1 MSLCGRLEIIMN
13 IYDISK
19 KAGVSIATV
28 SRVMNGSDKVSEK
41 TRKKILDIMKETGY
55 TPNAFARGLTFNTM
69 QTIGLLCADC
79 SDHFLATAISYL
91 EKGFRANGYDCILC
105 CTGYELSTRQ
115 NYLKLLLSKKVDAVI
130 LVGSTFI
137 EADNED
143 NQYLI
148 NTSHEVPIFSIN
160 GFLDS
165 PNIYCSLCDDAEA
178 ICNVTTHLIEQ
189 GFHNTLFLYRSASFS
204 GRKKL
209 AGFKMAYENAGK
221 ELSDKQIICYNGS
234 IDETKVMLNNYY
246 DNEYQFNSIV
256 AGDDEL
262 GVSACKFAKLKGL
275 SIPDNF
281 SIVGYNNSKV
291 GICSEPELSTL
302 DNKLEY
308 VCNNTVQSVMN
319 VLDGQSVPRKTLVSA
334 EYIKR
339 GTTNF

>member
-1 MSLCGRLEIIMN
+1 MN

-69 QTIGLLCADC
+69 STIGLLCADC

-105 CTGYELSTRQ
+105 CTGYELATRQ
-115 NYLKLLLSKKVDAVI
+115 SYLKLLLSKKVDAVV

-137 EADNED
+137 EADRKD

-148 NTSHEVPIFSIN
+148 DASEEVPVMSVN
-160 GFLDS
+160 GYLDA
-165 PNIYCSLCDDAEA
+165 PNIYCTLCDDSGA
-178 ICNVTTHLIEQ
+178 ICDVTANLIQQ
-189 GFHNTLFLYRSASFS
+189 GFTKTLFLYRSASYS

-209 AGFKMAYENAGK
+209 DGFKKAYENANIK
-221 ELSDKQIICYNGS
+221 LSDKQLLCYHGT
-234 IDETKVMLNNYY
+234 IDETKNMLCHYY
-246 DNEYQFNSIV
+246 DNEFPFDSVV

-262 GVSACKFAKLKGL
+262 GVSANKFAKMKGF
-275 SIPDNF
+275 SIPDEF
-281 SIVGYNNSKV
+281 SIIGYNNSKTGV
-291 GICSEPELSTL
+291 CCEPELSTL
-302 DNKLEY
+302 DNKLNF

-319 VLDGQSVPRKTLVSA
+319 IFAGQSVPKKTMVSA
-334 EYIKR
+334 EYIRR
-339 GTTNF
+339 GTSNF

>member
-1 MSLCGRLEIIMN
+1 MN

-69 QTIGLLCADC
+69 KTIGLLCADC

-105 CTGYELSTRQ
+105 CTGYEIATRE
-115 NYLKLLLSKKVDAVI
+115 NYLKLILSKKVDAVV

-137 EADNED
+137 EETLEA

-148 NTSHEVPIFSIN
+148 DCASKVPVFSVN
-160 GFLDS
+160 GYLDS
-165 PNIYCSLCDDAEA
+165 PNIYCTLCNDAEA
-178 ICNVTTHLIEQ
+178 VYNVTQKLIEQ
-189 GFHNTLFLYRSASFS
+189 NFTKSLFIYRSASYS
-204 GRKKL
+204 GRHKQKGFQQAYKD
-209 AGFKMAYENAGK
+209 AGLP
-221 ELSDKQIICYNGS
+221 LSDKQIICKHGS
-234 IDETKVMLNNYY
+234 IDEIRDMLLAYY
-246 DNEYQFNSIV
+246 DKEFQFDSIV
-256 AGDDEL
+256 AGDDEF
-262 GVSACKFAKLKGL
+262 GVSAVKFAKQKGL
-275 SIPDNF
+275 SIPKDF
-281 SIVGYNNSKV
+281 SIIGYNNSKS
-291 GICSEPELSTL
+291 GICCEPELSTL
-302 DNKLEY
+302 DNKLEF

-319 VLDGQSVPRKTLVSA
+319 ILDGQDVPRKTLVSA

-339 GTTNF
+339 QTTDF

>member
-1 MSLCGRLEIIMN
+1 MN

-79 SDHFLATAISYL
+79 SDHFLASAISYL

-105 CTGYELSTRQ
+105 CTGYELETRQ
-115 NYLKLLLSKKVDAVI
+115 NYLKLILSKKVDAVV

-137 EADNED
+137 EADPKD

-148 NTSHEVPIFSIN
+148 DCSEEVPIFSVN
-160 GFLDS
+160 GYLDS
-165 PNIYCSLCDDAEA
+165 PNIYCTLCNDTEA
-178 ICNVTTHLIEQ
+178 TYNVTEKLIKEN
-189 GFHNTLFLYRSASFS
+189 FKKTLFLYRSASYS
-204 GRKKL
+204 GRHKL
-209 AGFKMAYENAGK
+209 EGFKQAYQNAGIP
-221 ELSDKQIICYNGS
+221 LSDKQIICRHDS
-234 IDETKVMLNNYY
+234 IDGMRDMLLDYY
-246 DNEYQFNSIV
+246 DNEFSFDSVV

-262 GVSACKFAKLKGL
+262 GVSAVKFAKTKGF
-275 SIPDNF
+275 SIPKDF
-281 SIVGYNNSKV
+281 SIVGYNNSKSGV
-291 GICSEPELSTL
+291 CCEPELSTL
-302 DNKLEY
+302 DNKLEF
-308 VCNNTVQSVMN
+308 VCTNTVQSVMN
-319 VLDGQSVPRKTLVSA
+319 SLNGQSVPKKTMVSA

>member
-1 MSLCGRLEIIMN
+1 MN

-105 CTGYELSTRQ
+105 CTGYELETRQ
-115 NYLKLLLSKKVDAVI
+115 NYLKLILSKKVDAVV

-137 EADNED
+137 ESEPDN

-148 NTSHEVPIFSIN
+148 DCSDEVPVFSVN
-160 GFLDS
+160 GYLDS
-165 PNIYCSLCDDAEA
+165 PNIYCTLCDDTEA
-178 ICNVTTHLIEQ
+178 IRNVTERLIQEH
-189 GFHNTLFLYRSASFS
+189 FTKSLFIYRSASYS
-204 GRKKL
+204 GRHKL
-209 AGFKMAYENAGK
+209 EGFKQAYKNAGIS
-221 ELSDKQIICYNGS
+221 LSDKQIICEHGS
-234 IDETKVMLNNYY
+234 IDEIRDMLLNYY
-246 DNEYQFNSIV
+246 DKEFQFDSIV
-256 AGDDEL
+256 AGDDEF
-262 GVSACKFAKLKGL
+262 GVSAVKFAKKKGF
-275 SIPDNF
+275 SIPKDF
-281 SIVGYNNSKV
+281 SIVGYNNSKSGV
-291 GICSEPELSTL
+291 CCEPELSTL
-302 DNKLEY
+302 DNKLEF
-308 VCNNTVQSVMN
+308 VCTNTVQSVMN
-319 VLDGQSVPRKTLVSA
+319 ILNGQDVPRKTIVSA

>member
-1 MSLCGRLEIIMN
+1 MN

-69 QTIGLLCADC
+69 KTIGLLCADC

-105 CTGYELSTRQ
+105 CTGYELATRQ
-115 NYLKLLLSKKVDAVI
+115 NYLKLILSKKVDAVV

-137 EADNED
+137 EAEQKD

-148 NTSHEVPIFSIN
+148 ENSDNVPIFSVN
-160 GFLDS
+160 GYLDS
-165 PNIYCSLCDDAEA
+165 PNIYCTLCDDSEA
-178 ICNVTTHLIEQ
+178 IYNVTEKLIKEN
-189 GFHNTLFLYRSASFS
+189 FTKTLFLYRSASYS
-204 GRKKL
+204 GRHKL
-209 AGFKMAYENAGK
+209 EGFKHAYKNAGLP
-221 ELSDKQIICYNGS
+221 LSDKQIICQHGS
-234 IDETKVMLNNYY
+234 IDEIRDMLLNYY
-246 DNEYQFNSIV
+246 DNEFQFDSVI

-262 GVSACKFAKLKGL
+262 GVSAVKFAKTKGF
-275 SIPDNF
+275 SIPQDF
-281 SIVGYNNSKV
+281 SIVGYNNSKSGV
-291 GICSEPELSTL
+291 CCEPELSTL
-302 DNKLEY
+302 DNKLEF
-308 VCNNTVQSVMN
+308 VCTNTVQSVMN
-319 VLDGQSVPRKTLVSA
+319 ILDGQSIPKKTIVSA

>member
-1 MSLCGRLEIIMN
+1 MN

-41 TRKKILDIMKETGY
+41 TRKKILDIMQETGY

-69 QTIGLLCADC
+69 KTIGLLCADC

-105 CTGYELSTRQ
+105 CTGYELATRQ
-115 NYLKLLLSKKVDAVI
+115 NYLKLILSKKVDAVV

-137 EADNED
+137 EAFPED

-148 NTSHEVPIFSIN
+148 DCSSEVPVFSVN
-160 GFLDS
+160 GYLDS
-165 PNIYCSLCDDAEA
+165 PNVYCTLCDDSEA
-178 ICNVTTHLIEQ
+178 IYNVTKKLIQ
-189 GFHNTLFLYRSASFS
+189 DDFTKSLFLYRSASYS
-204 GRKKL
+204 GRHKL
-209 AGFKMAYENAGK
+209 EGFKKAYEAAGIS
-221 ELSDKQIICYNGS
+221 LSDKQIICQHGS
-234 IDETKVMLNNYY
+234 IDEIRDMLLNYY
-246 DNEYQFNSIV
+246 DKEFQFDSIV
-256 AGDDEL
+256 AGDDEF
-262 GVSACKFAKLKGL
+262 GVSAVKFAKKKGL
-275 SIPDNF
+275 SIPRDF
-281 SIVGYNNSKV
+281 SIVGYNNSKC
-291 GICSEPELSTL
+291 GICCEPELSTL
-302 DNKLEY
+302 DNKLEF

-319 VLDGQSVPRKTLVSA
+319 ILGGQDIPRKTLVSA